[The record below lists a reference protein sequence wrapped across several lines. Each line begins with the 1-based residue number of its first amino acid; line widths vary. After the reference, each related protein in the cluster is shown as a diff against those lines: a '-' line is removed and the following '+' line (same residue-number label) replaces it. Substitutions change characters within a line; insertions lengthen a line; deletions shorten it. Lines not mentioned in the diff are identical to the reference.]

1 MKTGVPMRLR
11 WGGVVP
17 EKYTHI
23 MKSWNDR
30 LLFDESDIAQYRLR
44 ALKFWKDHGRKATEE
59 AFGVKKSILYL
70 WRKDFKESGGKLLSL
85 VPRSTKP
92 HKTRQMVVDLRLLE
106 FIKQTRQDYGCVG
119 KETLTPL
126 VNAYAVSLGV
136 AGYGASKIGK
146 IIKRNHFNFT
156 GKKTKRKRRKILG
169 LRTKRS
175 PKVFAPGY
183 LEMDCVTVYM
193 NGIRH
198 LFVTGIDV
206 YTRKAHAT
214 LVTALSGRTTTRFLI
229 DWQMMLGYKP
239 HTIQTDNG
247 SEFFGTFHEYLER
260 QGLVHVFIYPHSPK
274 VNGFVE
280 RFNRTF
286 QDQYVNQCDALWL
299 DDSQEAHSKLNRYL
313 NWYNTVR
320 PHRSLAGQ
328 TPQQFTNQYFSNMYA
343 T

>member
-1 MKTGVPMRLR
+1 MKTGVPMKLR

-17 EKYTHI
+17 ERYTCV

-44 ALKFWKDHGRKATEE
+44 VLTFWKDHGRKATEE
-59 AFGVKKSILYL
+59 AFAVKKSTLYL
-70 WRKDFKESGGKLLSL
+70 WRSKIKKSEGKLLSL
-85 VPRSTKP
+85 VPHSTKP
-92 HKTRQMVVDLRLLE
+92 HKTRHMVVDSRLLE
-106 FIKQTRQDYGCVG
+106 FIKQTRKEYGCVG

-126 VNAYAVSLGV
+126 VTAYAVSLGIT
-136 AGYGASKIGK
+136 GYGTSKIGK

-156 GKKTKRKRRKILG
+156 GKKTKLKRRKILG

-193 NGIRH
+193 NGIKH
-198 LFVTGIDV
+198 YFVTGIDV

-214 LVTALSGRTTTRFLI
+214 LVTTLSGITTTRFLV
-229 DWQMMLGYKP
+229 DWQTTLGYKP
-239 HTIQTDNG
+239 HTVQTDNG
-247 SEFFGTFHEYLER
+247 SEFFGTFHRYLEEK
-260 QGLVHVFIYPHSPK
+260 GLTHVFTYPHSPK

-286 QDQYVNQCDALWL
+286 QDQYVNQCDALWS
-299 DDSQEAHSKLNRYL
+299 DDSQRAHSKLNSYL

-320 PHRSLAGQ
+320 PHSSLAGL